1 MVDTVDLYTMVFQQ
15 FHALLLQFINH
26 KPQGNDTIYRQSKTF
41 FLTAGE
47 PFEEQ
52 LINWYISSFIDS
64 FLKNQLRKFS

>member
-52 LINWYISSFIDS
+52 LIN
-64 FLKNQLRKFS
+64 